1 MEITTMKLFPTG
13 HATHPQWRMA
23 AALVLAQ
30 LRAQMA
36 LPDYAAAPTLGL
48 LYITDHYGN
57 DAQALLDYLS
67 GELPEVTDWSGTVGV
82 GVSANNAEYFDE
94 PALSVMLLDVP
105 ADQYRV
111 FSGVAPLPTHAPHP
125 GSGFV
130 AHTAL
135 VHADGRTP
143 ELAELLTEMAART
156 DTGYLFGGLS
166 ASRTSSVQFAVGGD
180 GSMAGQGGASGVF
193 DGGLSGVAF
202 GAGVALVSRVTQGC
216 QPVGALRTITAA
228 QDNVVLALDGEPAL
242 DVLLDT
248 LQVSLDGGDPQPA
261 LRKVRAT
268 LAGLVSAGEQP
279 QGQRRTGHFGT
290 DTRVRH
296 IVGLD
301 GSRRGVA
308 LADHVEPGM
317 HLAFC
322 QRNVAAAGAARILA
336 GPAPSCRSCAT
347 RWVTCRW
354 PGSLP
359 VGKLRTTTCMVTPG
373 CSPFSLTTTRTPAE
387 RLSRVARRERQ
398 GGPWRRRRPME
409 GARSARAVV
418 VCFGLFFGRQ
428 ARGQD
433 LVDGLAIHI
442 HHFQL
447 PVLPL
452 HGVGHFGQAAGQQH
466 DHAAQRVVAAA
477 FLLGHG
483 IQVQAVFQLGH
494 GDVAVQQPAAV
505 LALQRPRGLGVARL
519 KLAGDGL
526 DEVLQRDDA
535 LHLPVFVD
543 DKRHVHVR
551 QAEVVEQLH
560 ARDGFGH
567 IQRCLQRLVAQAAAR
582 LVAQRG

>member
-1 MEITTMKLFPTG
+1 MKLFPTG

-48 LYITDHYGN
+48 LYITDHYAN
-57 DAQALLDYLS
+57 EAQALLDHLS
-67 GELPEVTDWSGTVGV
+67 AELPEVTDWSGTVGV

-111 FSGVAPLPTHAPHP
+111 FSGVAPLPTHAHHP

-143 ELAELLTEMAART
+143 ELAELMAEMAART

-180 GSMAGQGGASGVF
+180 GNMAGQGGARGVF

-216 QPVGALRTITAA
+216 QPVGALHTITQA
-228 QDNVVLALDGEPAL
+228 QENVVLALDGEPAL

-248 LQVSLDGGDPQPA
+248 LEVSLEGDPQPA

-268 LAGLVSAGEQP
+268 LAGLVSAGTQP

-308 LADHVEPGM
+308 LADHVEAGM

-322 QRNVAAAGAARILA
+322 QRNVAAARADLMRICAEIREELSPEELEPAPLMSSSGAEGAAAHGAAAGHAVPQTGRRICGA
-336 GPAPSCRSCAT
+336 IYVSCSGR
-347 RWVTCRW
+347 
-354 PGSLP
+354 
-359 VGKLRTTTCMVTPG
+359 
-373 CSPFSLTTTRTPAE
+373 
-387 RLSRVARRERQ
+387 
-398 GGPWRRRRPME
+398 GGP
-409 GARSARAVV
+409 
-418 VCFGLFFGRQ
+418 
-428 ARGQD
+428 
-433 LVDGLAIHI
+433 
-442 HHFQL
+442 
-447 PVLPL
+447 
-452 HGVGHFGQAAGQQH
+452 HFGGPSAELQIVR
-466 DHAAQRVVAAA
+466 HA
-477 FLLGHG
+477 L
-483 IQVQAVFQLGH
+483 
-494 GDVAVQQPAAV
+494 GDVPLTGFFAGGEIAHHHLYGYTGV
-505 LALQRPRGLGVARL
+505 LT
-519 KLAGDGL
+519 
-526 DEVLQRDDA
+526 
-535 LHLPVFVD
+535 VFVD
-543 DKRHVHVR
+543 SAKP
-551 QAEVVEQLH
+551 
-560 ARDGFGH
+560 
-567 IQRCLQRLVAQAAAR
+567 
-582 LVAQRG
+582 